1 MSDLWRDT
9 MVTGFRDTVMQI
21 VLVLPRL
28 LALLTFLVLGLVAA
42 WLVKLLAVRLLTAFR
57 FDRLCDRFGMNKP
70 LAQAGIKQP
79 VSIVISRVLFWIVFL
94 FFAFMGVDAVNLPAT
109 ANLIS
114 QIVGFLPNVLAAS
127 LVLLI
132 GVLSANFFAEAALIA
147 AVNSQLQEARIVSNL
162 VRWGILLFTC
172 AMVLTQLGIAKEI
185 VISAFSI
192 TFGGAVFALALAV
205 GLGARHIMRE
215 TIERRLGRGKEE
227 KLDELTHL

>member
-1 MSDLWRDT
+1 MSDLWSDT
-9 MVTGFRDTVMQI
+9 MVTGFRNTIMQI
-21 VLVLPRL
+21 LLVLPRL
-28 LALLTFLVLGLVAA
+28 LALVTFLVLGVVAA

-79 VSIVISRVLFWIVFL
+79 VSIVISRLLFWIVFL

-109 ANLIS
+109 AHLIS

-192 TFGGAVFALALAV
+192 TFGGVVFALALAV

-215 TIERRLGRGKEE
+215 TIERRLGRSKEE
-227 KLDELTHL
+227 KFDELTHL

>member
-9 MVTGFRDTVMQI
+9 MVAGFRDTIMQI
-21 VLVLPRL
+21 LLVLPRL
-28 LALLTFLVLGLVAA
+28 LALLTFLALGLVFA
-42 WLVKLLAVRLLTAFR
+42 WLVKSLTVRLLTAFR
-57 FDRLCDRFGMNKP
+57 FDRICERFGMNKP

-79 VSIVISRVLFWIVFL
+79 VSVVVSRVLFWMVFL
-94 FFAFMGVDAVNLPAT
+94 LFAFMGVDAVNLPAT

-114 QIVGFLPNVLAAS
+114 QIVSFLPNVLAAS

-147 AVNSQLQEARIVSNL
+147 AVNAQLQEARIVASL
-162 VRWGILLFTC
+162 VRWGILLFTF

-192 TFGGAVFALALAV
+192 TFGGVVFALALAV
-205 GLGARHIMRE
+205 GLGARHLMKDA
-215 TIERRLGRGKEE
+215 IERRLGKHKEE
-227 KLDELTHL
+227 KFDELSHL